1 MTECPLITVVTPAYH
16 MARFIGATIESVIG
30 QDYPNIEYIIM
41 DGGSTD
47 GTLDVIRRYEHLTLP
62 NVAFRW
68 FSGPDAGT
76 ADAINKGF
84 ARAQGSVVAYLNAD
98 DTYTSGAIRSA
109 VQALVAN
116 PAAQAVYGEANWV
129 GEDGAVLGR
138 YPTKVFDPALL
149 PMECFICQPASFIR
163 REALSLVG
171 ALDASL
177 HYAYDYEFWMRLARG
192 HSLVKVN
199 QVLATSRMHSRS
211 KTFLHRRGVLRENI
225 AVLKRHY
232 GYAPFK
238 HILAYSAH
246 ILDGR
251 DQFFSPFL
259 PSFGKYL
266 LSLPMGLRFNMKHP
280 ARYAKEWASA
290 MSLPALHRRLNDYIH
305 HTR

>member
-1 MTECPLITVVTPAYH
+1 

-84 ARAQGSVVAYLNAD
+84 ARAQGPWSNTLMP
-98 DTYTSGAIRSA
+98 TILIR
-109 VQALVAN
+109 
-116 PAAQAVYGEANWV
+116 AARSDQPCKHLWRTPRLRRCMEKPIGWRGWRRA
-129 GEDGAVLGR
+129 GR

-177 HYAYDYEFWMRLARG
+177 HDAYDYEFWMRLARG
-192 HSLVKVN
+192 HSLVKLIRYW
-199 QVLATSRMHSRS
+199 QPPGCILEQD
-211 KTFLHRRGVLRENI
+211 FLGPPRGVRRRI
-225 AVLKRHY
+225 
-232 GYAPFK
+232 
-238 HILAYSAH
+238 
-246 ILDGR
+246 
-251 DQFFSPFL
+251 SPCSNATMGTLPLSISSRIRRISSMEGIKSFVSFL
-259 PSFGKYL
+259 PLENTS
-266 LSLPMGLRFNMKHP
+266 
-280 ARYAKEWASA
+280 
-290 MSLPALHRRLNDYIH
+290 
-305 HTR
+305 